1 MGATVFVAMRELNQE
16 GRSVIPKVRAKILS
30 AVATLLAI
38 AMTAPA
44 VSDEG
49 SDNLAA
55 PEELCGD

>member
-44 VSDEG
+44 VSDEA
-49 SDNLAA
+49 SDNLTA